1 MRTNRNKNIAKYI
14 SIFRPFQFQAVPWK
28 LTSWKKNHY
37 IHAESSESDSQRF
50 DFDLNFRKSIC
61 FYPENV
67 KVAKGNECH
76 YFLIYVRVL
85 KHF

>member
-1 MRTNRNKNIAKYI
+1 MSGIMRTNRNKNIAKYI

-50 DFDLNFRKSIC
+50 DFDLNFRKNIC
-61 FYPENV
+61 FILKMSRLRKEMNV
-67 KVAKGNECH
+67 IT
-76 YFLIYVRVL
+76 F
-85 KHF
+85 